1 MKPQVFHLSSLT
13 FWSLSLVFYH
23 LYHVL
28 PFTHHTH
35 CWRSKY
41 AKISQILICSLI
53 GGQCTEVKKCQI
65 FIVGNCKRYVCYILA
80 YGDDKGFIWSQRS
93 KVTCWQVSPNL
104 LNCVWRWRRQDFCK
118 RYVII
123 DYKHIS
129 MCAKLWFMEMMKER
143 IYSVI

>member
-80 YGDDKGFIWSQRS
+80 HGEDKGFLDHMKP
-93 KVTCWQVSPNL
+93 KVKSYL
-104 LNCVWRWRRQDFCK
+104 LPGFPKPPQLRLKMAEAAVLDSGPEPRLLQKICMLYFRLCLLFYDSWR
-118 RYVII
+118 
-123 DYKHIS
+123 
-129 MCAKLWFMEMMKER
+129 
-143 IYSVI
+143 